1 MNKLPVEKRVQALN
15 MLIEGSSMRSTTR
28 VLDISFNALAKLMVD
43 AGKACAEYHD
53 QAVREVK
60 ARHIQCDEI
69 WAFCYAKAKNAPQAN
84 GVIDTAGDA
93 WTWTGIDSDSKLIIS
108 WLVTL
113 GRDSGYALEF
123 MDDLRGRL
131 ANRVQ
136 LSTDGHRA
144 YLAAVEGA
152 FGGNVDYAQLVKLYG
167 QPDESGQRRY
177 SPSDCV
183 GTRKVPVVGNPDMD
197 ELSTSYVERHNLTMR
212 MSMRRFTRLTNAFSK
227 KFENHCHAQAFYFT
241 YYNWVRL
248 HKSLGNRTPAQT
260 AGLAECAFDM
270 RWIVGLIDARAPKPK
285 RGSYKKRRSLD
296 G

>member
-1 MNKLPVEKRVQALN
+1 MNKLPVEKRIHALN
-15 MLIEGSSMRSTTR
+15 MLVEGSSMGSITR
-28 VLDISFNALAKLMVD
+28 VLGISFNTLSKLLID

-53 QAVREVK
+53 QAVRDVP
-60 ARHIQCDEI
+60 ARHVQCDEI
-69 WAFCYAKAKNAPQAN
+69 WAFCYAKAKKAPYAH
-84 GVIDTAGDA
+84 GVIDSAGDA

-123 MDDLRGRL
+123 MDDLRSRL
-131 ANRVQ
+131 TNRVQ

-144 YLAAVEGA
+144 YLGAVEGA
-152 FGGNVDYAQLVKLYG
+152 FGGDVDYAQLVKLYG
-167 QPDESGQRRY
+167 QPDESDRRRY
-177 SPSDCV
+177 SPSYCV
-183 GTRKVPVVGNPDMD
+183 GTRKVPVVGNPDMN

-227 KFENHCHAQAFYFT
+227 KLENHYHAQAFYFT

-248 HKSLGNRTPAQT
+248 HKSLGNRTPAQA

-285 RGSYKKRRSLD
+285 RGPYKSKISK
-296 G
+296 